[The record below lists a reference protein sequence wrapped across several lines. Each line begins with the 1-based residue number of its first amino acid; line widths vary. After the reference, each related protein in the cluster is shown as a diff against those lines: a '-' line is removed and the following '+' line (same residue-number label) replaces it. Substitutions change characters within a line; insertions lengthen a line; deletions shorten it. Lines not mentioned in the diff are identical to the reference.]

1 MYLPCEIKELIWE
14 YYWKD
19 IFTNQ
24 VIIEYNSLINYDKQL
39 FNLANNNDLY
49 NISIEKKSNYIKLN
63 SLIEKCFDN
72 KGFKI
77 LTKSKFFKNSDC
89 TLIKSFNIKI
99 EDEYKFV
106 LSFMVY
112 YSKYMAMKVYYDFH
126 KIIIKELI
134 S

>member
-1 MYLPCEIKELIWE
+1 MYMPYEIKEIIWE

-24 VIIEYNSLINYDKQL
+24 VIIEYNSLIKCDKQL
-39 FNLANNNDLY
+39 FNFANNNDLY

-63 SLIEKCFDN
+63 YLIEKCFDN
-72 KGFKI
+72 KCFKI
-77 LTKSKFFKNSDC
+77 LTKSTFFKSDF
-89 TLIKSFNIKI
+89 TLIKSVNIRI
-99 EDEYKFV
+99 DEKYKFI

-126 KIIIKELI
+126 KIIIN
-134 S
+134 